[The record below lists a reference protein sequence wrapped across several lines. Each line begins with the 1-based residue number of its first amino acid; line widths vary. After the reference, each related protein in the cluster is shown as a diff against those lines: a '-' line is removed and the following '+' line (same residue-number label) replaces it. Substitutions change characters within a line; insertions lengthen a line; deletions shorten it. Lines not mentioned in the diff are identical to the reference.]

1 MAPMQTR
8 LASLPW
14 LPIRESKP
22 PRLLLALAKLKL
34 ALWAKLANAKAG
46 PISAWRMVDI
56 SAEDDVAAVLPKVG
70 AGGWP

>member
-1 MAPMQTR
+1 MSTQTR
-8 LASLPW
+8 LAFLSW
-14 LPIRESKP
+14 LPARESKP
-22 PRLLLALAKLKL
+22 PRLLLVWAKFRLA
-34 ALWAKLANAKAG
+34 AWAKLANAKAG